1 VSYYRYCRSYK
12 NELKI
17 LWDKKTHPGG
27 FRLNTTQE
35 HYSNWYQKSW
45 VSYSENLERDDK
57 IRTLLKQKLPLTS
70 VAKITIKQDY
80 YPKMLNINVFVDK
93 PILPLKMFET
103 SDFEKQ
109 VQSIINTS
117 MPYGI
122 NLYSISEPD
131 ANASILGDYI
141 VDMLTKRVSFKRA
154 VRRAIEI
161 AKQNEFVQG
170 IKIQISGRLNGAEI
184 ARSEWIKNGRMPL
197 QTLRAEILYAS
208 KQAKTTYGILGVKVW
223 IFKGEQ
229 LK

>member
-1 VSYYRYCRSYK
+1 MGQ
-12 NELKI
+12 
-17 LWDKKTHPGG
+17 KTHPGG

>member
-1 VSYYRYCRSYK
+1 M
-12 NELKI
+12 
-17 LWDKKTHPGG
+17 G
-27 FRLNTTQE
+27 
-35 HYSNWYQKSW
+35 
-45 VSYSENLERDDK
+45 ERDDK
-57 IRTLLKQKLPLTS
+57 IRTLLKQNLPLTS
-70 VAKITIKQDY
+70 IAKITIKQDY

-93 PILPLKMFET
+93 PILPLKLFET
-103 SDFEKQ
+103 SDFEKK
-109 VQSIINTS
+109 VQAIINSS

-161 AKQNEFVQG
+161 AKQSEIVQG

-184 ARSEWIKNGRMPL
+184 ARSEWIKDGRMPL
-197 QTLRAEILYAS
+197 QTLRAEILYVS
-208 KQAKTTYGILGVKVW
+208 KSAKTTYGILGVKVW
-223 IFKGEQ
+223 IFKGEK

>member
-1 VSYYRYCRSYK
+1 MGQ
-12 NELKI
+12 
-17 LWDKKTHPGG
+17 KTHPGG

-35 HYSNWYQKSW
+35 HYSSWYQKSW
-45 VSYSENLERDDK
+45 AGYSENLERDDK

-70 VAKITIKQDY
+70 IAKITIKQDY

-103 SDFEKQ
+103 SDFEKK
-109 VQSIINTS
+109 VQSIINMP

-161 AKQNEFVQG
+161 AKQSEFVQG

-197 QTLRAEILYAS
+197 QTLRAEILYVS
-208 KQAKTTYGILGVKVW
+208 KTAKTTYGILGVKVW

>member
-1 VSYYRYCRSYK
+1 MGQ
-12 NELKI
+12 
-17 LWDKKTHPGG
+17 KTHPSG

-35 HYSNWYQKSW
+35 HYSVWHQKSW
-45 VSYSENLERDDK
+45 FGYSKNLERDDK
-57 IRTLLKQKLPLTS
+57 IRTFLKQKLPSTS
-70 VAKITIKQDY
+70 IAKITIKQNY

-93 PILPLKMFET
+93 PILPLKLFEST
-103 SDFEKQ
+103 EFDKKLQ
-109 VQSIINTS
+109 AIINSS

-122 NLYSISEPD
+122 NLYSVSEPD

-154 VRRAIEI
+154 VRKVIEI
-161 AKQNEFVQG
+161 AKQNDFVQG

-184 ARSEWIKNGRMPL
+184 ARSEWVKNGRMPL
-197 QTLRAEILYAS
+197 QTLRAEIQYVS
-208 KQAKTTYGILGVKVW
+208 KIAKTTYGILGVKIW

>member
-1 VSYYRYCRSYK
+1 MGQ
-12 NELKI
+12 
-17 LWDKKTHPGG
+17 KTHPGG

-197 QTLRAEILYAS
+197 QTLRAEILYVS